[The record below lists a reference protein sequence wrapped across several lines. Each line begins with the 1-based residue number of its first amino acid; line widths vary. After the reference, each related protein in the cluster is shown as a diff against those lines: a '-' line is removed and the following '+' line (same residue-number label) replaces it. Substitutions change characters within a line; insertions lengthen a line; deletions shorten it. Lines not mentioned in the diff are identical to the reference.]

1 MKRRFTNAKALSV
14 WAVGLA
20 GALLIAGC
28 PVNGGGTTG
37 ITGTVTNATTGDPVA
52 GAAVSVDP
60 APEHG
65 GTATTAADGTYTIEL
80 AAGDYT
86 VSVADDRFEAASN
99 MATVTR
105 GATTVNFSLT
115 PTAAAFVTTS
125 VEGDAAPGGTV
136 TVTANVEILDGSTTV
151 TSYSWSQSNSVTV
164 NIASPSANST
174 DVTLPDLGAY
184 RDELITKLSEPP
196 ITADQLPENVPVPD
210 TEAPGGLQDRFQVVG
225 PNPFALEEAG
235 AVELTVTV
243 ETSSGT
249 LTATAD
255 VATTLPFKPGGG
267 ILNVPI
273 NVPVLLHGRTALT
286 AQGDPDTSYQYDWA
300 LSGPGSATL
309 SDATSQSPY
318 FTPDATGKYTVTV
331 TDPADGS
338 TVTMEIYA
346 GTFVGAITGIGAD
359 GRPDAAN
366 CTVCHKDGGIA
377 PDKFTTW
384 RQTGHAEIFTD
395 QLNTGNHWGTGCFLC
410 HSVGYNPDDDNGGLD
425 EATDYD
431 AWLNSGLINAMNP
444 DAWATTVADYP
455 SVAQLANIQCENC
468 HGPQG
473 GDAHTTGASRVT
485 LSADNCG
492 QCHGEPLRHGRFQQ
506 WQLSGHANYELAID
520 EGTNGSCARCHTANG
535 FLTWLPILL
544 DDDPNTDPTAN
555 IEVTWTA
562 DDTHPQT
569 CVTCHDPH
577 NIGTVSGNETDATV
591 RISGDTPPLIAGFTV
606 TDVGRGA
613 ICMTCHN
620 SRHGLYND
628 DTYDDIVA
636 AGTTSQAPHGSAQ
649 TDVLVGE
656 NAFFV
661 DVGTRGPHSLVTDA
675 CVACHM
681 QATPPP
687 DALSYEQGG
696 TNHTFY
702 AAPDICSECHGD
714 AITDASSIQTAFQ
727 TSSDQL
733 KGLIETAMTNLLN
746 AEIAGGNTIDLGGE
760 ATLASA
766 GDFTAVEFG
775 TSHGR
780 QAISVTLADDTV
792 VGPIALNNVKVIDGT
807 DTDIGEL
814 YAFADA
820 ALPKAGWNYFLVN
833 NDSSKGV
840 HNPSFVTGVLN
851 ASIGALN
858 TLNGG

>member
-1 MKRRFTNAKALSV
+1 MKRRFANAKALSV

-20 GALLIAGC
+20 GAVLITGC
-28 PVNGGGTTG
+28 PINGGGTTG
-37 ITGTVTNATTGDPVA
+37 IKGTVTNATTGNPVA
-52 GAAVSVDP
+52 GATVSVDP
-60 APEHG
+60 APDSG
-65 GTATTAADGTYTIEL
+65 GSTTTAADGTYTLEL
-80 AAGDYT
+80 AAGEYT
-86 VSVADDRFEAASN
+86 VSAADSRYETGTA
-99 MATVTR
+99 MATVTA
-105 GATTVNFSLT
+105 GTTTANVALT
-115 PTAAAFVTTS
+115 PAAAAFVTAS
-125 VEGDAAPGGTV
+125 VEGDGEPGGTV

-164 NIASPSANST
+164 DIASPTAAST
-174 DVTLPDLGAY
+174 SVALPNLGAY

-210 TEAPGGLQDRFQVVG
+210 TEAPGGLQDRFQVAG
-225 PNPFALEEAG
+225 INPFALEEAG
-235 AVELTVTV
+235 LVELTVTV

-249 LTATAD
+249 FTGTAD
-255 VATTLPFKPGGG
+255 VGTTLPFKPSGG
-267 ILNVPI
+267 IFNVPI
-273 NVPVLLHGRTALT
+273 NVPVLLHGKTALNDN
-286 AQGDPDTSYQYDWA
+286 GDPDTSYQYDWA

-318 FTPDATGKYTVTV
+318 FTPDAAGTWTVTV
-331 TDPADGS
+331 TDPTDSS
-338 TVTMEIYA
+338 TVTMVLYA
-346 GTFVGAITGIGAD
+346 GTYTGAITGIGDD
-359 GRPDAAN
+359 GRPDAAS
-366 CTVCHKDGGIA
+366 CTVCHKDGGLA

-395 QLNTGNHWGTGCFLC
+395 QLNTGNHWGPDCFAC
-410 HSVGYNPDDDNGGLD
+410 HSVGFDPDNDNGGLD
-425 EATDYD
+425 EATNYD
-431 AWLNSGLINAMNP
+431 AWFNSGLINAMNP
-444 DAWATTVADYP
+444 DAWAMTVADYP

-473 GDAHTTGASRVT
+473 SDAHMTGESRVT

-506 WQLSGHANYELAID
+506 WQLSGHANYELAIS

-535 FLTWLPILL
+535 FLTWLPVLL
-544 DDDPNTDPTAN
+544 DDDPNTDPTAD

-577 NIGTVSGNETDATV
+577 DIGTVSGDETNATV
-591 RISGDTPPLIAGFTV
+591 RISGNTPPLIAGFTA

-628 DTYDDIVA
+628 DTYDQIVA
-636 AGTTSQAPHGSAQ
+636 DGGTSQAPHGSAQ
-649 TDVLVGE
+649 ADVLMGE

-714 AITDASSIQTAFQ
+714 AITDASSVQTAFQ
-727 TSSDQL
+727 TNSDEL
-733 KGLIETAMTNLLN
+733 KGMIETALTNLLN
-746 AEIAGGNTIDLGGE
+746 DQIGAGYTIDLGGE

-766 GDFTAVEFG
+766 DDFTAVEFG

-780 QAISVTLADDTV
+780 QAISVTLADSTV
-792 VGPIALNNVKVIDGT
+792 VGPIAMNSVKVIDGS
-807 DTDIGEL
+807 DTDLGEL
-814 YAFADA
+814 YDFADA

-840 HNPSFVTGVLN
+840 HNPSFVTGALS
-851 ASIGALN
+851 AAIDALN
-858 TLNGG
+858 TLNGS